1 MLVKITKD
9 GDKNLT
15 VLIKGIVTEDFGR
28 TPIVDLAKLR
38 QSGEGLKGIR
48 LDSIVWA
55 IQEKLGLT
63 LWWSEDGGEDSMAM
77 PMESRNSMR
86 FDEGVE
92 SPRVKDGWQQKLYLS
107 SFNCKDG
114 PKKFLVILQFDKQ

>member
-1 MLVKITKD
+1 MHVKITKD
-9 GDKNLT
+9 GEKNLT
-15 VLIKGIVTEDFGR
+15 VLIKGIITEDFGR
-28 TPIVDLAKLR
+28 TPIVDLAKLK
-38 QSGEGLKGIR
+38 QPYEGLKGIR
-48 LDSIVWA
+48 LDSVVWV

-63 LWWSEDGGEDSMAM
+63 LWWDESGEDSMAM

-92 SPRVKDGWQQKLYLS
+92 SPRIREGWPGKLWLS
-107 SFNCKDG
+107 SFNCNGG